1 MSEEKKDQQHNEKEK
16 ETEIPVENVDA
27 KNSKNE
33 KSAKKKSEADAQD
46 YLNHLKRLQAE
57 FTNYKARVDKERV
70 ALYDLAKSDLIAK
83 ILPVIDDLDRMI
95 DHHEED
101 KTCEVNA
108 IQLIVQKFKK
118 TLTDEGLEEIECEGQ
133 PFNPEIHEA
142 LGVAETDE
150 DKDGII
156 LQEWQKGYKY
166 GDRLVRASRVQ
177 VGKYTEKKDN

>member
-1 MSEEKKDQQHNEKEK
+1 MSKEEIKEQQKNEQEN
-16 ETEIPVENVDA
+16 ETDIPVENLDA
-27 KNSKNE
+27 RGEKENE
-33 KSAKKKSEADAQD
+33 KQEDTDKDAQD
-46 YLNHLKRLQAE
+46 YLDHLKRLQAE
-57 FTNYKARVDKERV
+57 FKNYKTRVEKERV
-70 ALYDLAKSDLIAK
+70 ALYDLAKSDLISK

-95 DHHEED
+95 EHHQED
-101 KTCEVNA
+101 KTCEVDA

-142 LGVAETDE
+142 LGIAETE
-150 DKDGII
+150 KEKDGII

-177 VGKYTEKKDN
+177 VGKYTEKKDD